1 MKRDSIVKV
10 PAYRTLMSYIMPRR
24 GDSAVFLEVEAD
36 VGKTQEFIKRFNE
49 HSSGKITI
57 FYVFLYSIFKGLV
70 RHPELNRYI
79 RGKRVYQR
87 GEICIAF
94 SMKVEKTVE
103 SPMREVKL
111 RFDADMNFDSFIEY
125 VRRSIE
131 EARSGK
137 ELDADKKSEFFSK
150 IPRLI
155 LMAAVKIVFA
165 LDFYGLLP
173 QSFVRNDPFFSSVFV
188 TNLGSIGIDAVFH
201 HLYEYGDCP
210 FFINIGKI
218 YKKPVVREDNQ
229 IVIQETLP
237 IRITFDERIADGF
250 TASRGLLFMKD
261 VIENPEKYIQ

>member
-1 MKRDSIVKV
+1 LKKDYIVKV
-10 PAYRTLMSYIMPRR
+10 PPYRTLMSYIMPRR
-24 GDSAVFLEVEAD
+24 GDAAVFLEVEAD
-36 VGKTQEFIKRFNE
+36 VGRTLEFIRRFNE
-49 HSSGKITI
+49 TSTNKITI
-57 FYVFLYSIFKGLV
+57 FYIFLYSIFKGLI

-87 GEICIAF
+87 SDITIAF
-94 SMKVEKTVE
+94 SMKVEKTVD

-111 RFDADMNFDSFIEY
+111 RFDSDMSFDKFVDY
-125 VRRSIE
+125 VKNSIDD
-131 EARSGK
+131 ARKGR

-155 LMAAVKIVFA
+155 LMMAVKVVFT
-165 LDFYGLLP
+165 LNFFGLLP
-173 QSFVRNDPFFSSVFV
+173 NSFTRDDPFFSSVFV

-261 VIENPEKYIQ
+261 MIEDPEKYI